1 MRTIRFAGISLI
13 LCLFIAFVLFT
24 LSVHSAP
31 ANGVSG
37 NRFKNSA
44 PDPLAGGDNG
54 LRNPADFEAALAS
67 RPDPTGKVFVSRCR
81 FAPFSNSTSLYTPF
95 AGTQT
100 TDAVVGDTRFFEHSV
115 PPPRG
120 SVSSRPRGRYSLRN
134 LRT

>member
-31 ANGVSG
+31 ANGVSC

-44 PDPLAGGDNG
+44 PDPQAGGDNG

-67 RPDPTGKVFVSRCR
+67 RPADVRRDARVGIHSAQPPHAKTRDR
-81 FAPFSNSTSLYTPF
+81 MTSW
-95 AGTQT
+95 
-100 TDAVVGDTRFFEHSV
+100 ES
-115 PPPRG
+115 
-120 SVSSRPRGRYSLRN
+120 
-134 LRT
+134 